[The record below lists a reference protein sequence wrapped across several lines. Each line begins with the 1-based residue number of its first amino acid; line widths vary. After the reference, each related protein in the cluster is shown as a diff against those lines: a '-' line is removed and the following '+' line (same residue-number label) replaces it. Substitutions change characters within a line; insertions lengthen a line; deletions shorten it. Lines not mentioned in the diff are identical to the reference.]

1 MYMGRLLS
9 FSTVFVSGVL
19 GLCPLLAQSNPDTT
33 LTVTA
38 TGTIGAVLSGSDP
51 LGASGES
58 GMVTVMVG
66 ESLPPTKTTA
76 TSATYTLPP
85 GAITVMVGT
94 IAYTTKTAS
103 SMKITLPAKGPD
115 VVVLSANGTVLGI
128 PVSVVVTIDL
138 KRGSFPAPVLMHP
151 ALFRPSPQ
159 TLTAATSTT
168 GTGSKIQYT
177 SLGSTTVLGFSGMVS
192 DKAAEDPFLPEDD
205 SDQ

>member
-66 ESLPPTKTTA
+66 ESLSPTKTTA
-76 TSATYTLPP
+76 TSAMYTLPP

-94 IAYTTKTAS
+94 VAYTTKTAS

-192 DKAAEDPFLPEDD
+192 DKAAEDPLLPEDD